1 MQYFFRVSFWLRNCH
16 SKIPLFLRY
25 YSDYLAA
32 DSNIKNIG
40 SEATSSMFDDYQY
53 SLDKLSVELTA
64 LKQENK
70 ADGYLLYL
78 LGIVSF
84 KLEQYEV
91 AVESLLESLEKV
103 PLNWHAWMQLGDL
116 IVDRIKAS
124 K

>member
-1 MQYFFRVSFWLRNCH
+1 M
-16 SKIPLFLRY
+16 FLRY

-32 DSNIKNIG
+32 DNYIKNIG
-40 SEATSSMFDDYQY
+40 SEVTSSMFDDYQY
-53 SLDKLSVELTA
+53 TLDKLYGELLA

-78 LGIVSF
+78 FGIVSS

-91 AVESLLESLEKV
+91 AVETLLESLEKV

-116 IVDRIKAS
+116 IVDRTKVS